1 MTETPRRVLLFGGS
15 GQVGSELRRRPW
27 PVNVELIAPARSE
40 ADLRDTP
47 CLRELVERSAPDVVI
62 NAAAYT
68 AVDKAESEPELARAI
83 NAVAPA
89 ALARAAAGIG
99 VPLIH
104 LSTDYV
110 FDGRKTAPYEV
121 DDPVNPLSV
130 YGATKAAGEAG
141 VRAAGGPHVILRT
154 SWVYGALGANFV
166 KTMLRLAA
174 DRSEIRVVD
183 DQWGAPTA
191 AADIADAVMTIAASL
206 MDGGDEYGTFH
217 FTADG
222 ATTWRGFAD
231 RIFAEGAKAGLS
243 VPKTVAITTEE
254 YPTPAQRPRNSRL
267 DCSRVEGAYG
277 LVRRPWPDALATTM
291 RELLA

>member
-1 MTETPRRVLLFGGS
+1 MK
-15 GQVGSELRRRPW
+15 
-27 PVNVELIAPARSE
+27 VELIAPGRSE
-40 ADLRDTP
+40 ADLRDTAR
-47 CLRELVERSAPDVVI
+47 LTKVVERSAPDVVI

-68 AVDKAESEPELARAI
+68 AVDKAESEPELARAV
-83 NAVAPA
+83 NTAAPA
-89 ALARAAAGIG
+89 ALARAAAAIG

-130 YGATKAAGEAG
+130 YGETKAAGEAG

-154 SWVYGALGANFV
+154 SWVYGALGGNFV
-166 KTMLRLAA
+166 KTMLRLAV
-174 DRSEIRVVD
+174 DRSEIRIVD

-206 MDGGDEYGTFH
+206 MDGGSEYGTFH
-217 FTADG
+217 FTAEG
-222 ATTWRGFAD
+222 ATTWRRFAD

-243 VPKTVAITTEE
+243 VPKTIAITTEE
-254 YPTPAQRPRNSRL
+254 YPTPAQRPLNSRL
-267 DCSRVEGAYG
+267 ECSRVEGAYG
-277 LVRRPWPDALATTM
+277 LARRPWPDALATTM

>member
-27 PVNVELIAPARSE
+27 PMNVELIAPARSE
-40 ADLRDTP
+40 ADLRDTAR
-47 CLRELVERSAPDVVI
+47 LEELVERSAPDLVI

-68 AVDKAESEPELARAI
+68 AVDKAESEPDLARAI
-83 NAVAPA
+83 NATAPA
-89 ALARAAAGIG
+89 ALARAAAAIG

-130 YGATKAAGEAG
+130 YGETKAAGEAG
-141 VRAAGGPHVILRT
+141 VRGAGGPHVILRT

-174 DRSEIRVVD
+174 DRSEIRIVD

-206 MDGGDEYGTFH
+206 MDGRGEYGTFH

-222 ATTWRGFAD
+222 ATTWRRFAE
-231 RIFAEGAKAGLS
+231 RIFAEGAKAGLA
-243 VPKTVAITTEE
+243 VPKTIAITTAE

-291 RELLA
+291 RELLP

>member
-1 MTETPRRVLLFGGS
+1 
-15 GQVGSELRRRPW
+15 
-27 PVNVELIAPARSE
+27 
-40 ADLRDTP
+40 
-47 CLRELVERSAPDVVI
+47 
-62 NAAAYT
+62 
-68 AVDKAESEPELARAI
+68 
-83 NAVAPA
+83 
-89 ALARAAAGIG
+89 

-110 FDGRKTAPYEV
+110 FDGRKSAPYEV

-130 YGATKAAGEAG
+130 YGETKAAGEAG

-166 KTMLRLAA
+166 KTMLRLA

-191 AADIADAVMTIAASL
+191 AADIADAVMTIAASV
-206 MDGGDEYGTFH
+206 MDGGGEYGTFH

-222 ATTWRGFAD
+222 ATTWRRFAD
-231 RIFAEGAKAGLS
+231 RIFAEGAKAGLA
-243 VPKTVAITTEE
+243 VPKTIAITTEE

-277 LVRRPWPDALATTM
+277 LVRRPWPDALASTM